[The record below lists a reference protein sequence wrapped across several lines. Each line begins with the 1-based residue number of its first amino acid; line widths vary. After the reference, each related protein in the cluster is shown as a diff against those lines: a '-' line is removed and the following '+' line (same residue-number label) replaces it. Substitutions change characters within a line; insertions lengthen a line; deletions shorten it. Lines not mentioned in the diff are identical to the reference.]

1 MQRKHVRFAPVDED
15 LVPPMGYTS
24 RSLSSASS
32 TGPLTPPSHTFG
44 LPGPTPYAFPP
55 SSPKLRATPTRLHS
69 LVEYSTSPIIYY
81 DFVDPPS
88 AMSSRRD
95 RISSR
100 TLTEPATSPPM
111 ESMTLISPHLP
122 WRVPVIARNGS
133 SVSIMDII
141 DAIYHSLRTQIG
153 EPEYKLLPTSRDQER
168 ASAAYRQRYKRYRD
182 RRTHDE
188 EKRQGLRRIDF
199 LMGHSKFRGL
209 SRTDSGPSTWFLN
222 FG

>member
-1 MQRKHVRFAPVDED
+1 MQRKHVHFAPTNQY
-15 LVPPMGYTS
+15 LAPPAGRTS
-24 RSLSSASS
+24 RSYSPASS
-32 TGPLTPPSHTFG
+32 TGPLTPPSHAFA
-44 LPGPTPYAFPP
+44 LPGPTPYAFP
-55 SSPKLRATPTRLHS
+55 SSPSKSRVVPTRLHS
-69 LVEYSTSPIIYY
+69 LIEYSTAPTIIY

-100 TLTEPATSPPM
+100 TLSEPATSPPM
-111 ESMTLISPHLP
+111 QSMTLISPHLP
-122 WRVPVIARNGS
+122 WRIPVIARNRS
-133 SVSIMDII
+133 FVSVMDII
-141 DAIYHSLRTQIG
+141 DAIYHCLRMQVG
-153 EPEYKLLPTSRDQER
+153 EPEYKLLPTRKDQER

-182 RRTHDE
+182 PRTYDE
-188 EKRQGLRRIDF
+188 ERRHGLRRLDF